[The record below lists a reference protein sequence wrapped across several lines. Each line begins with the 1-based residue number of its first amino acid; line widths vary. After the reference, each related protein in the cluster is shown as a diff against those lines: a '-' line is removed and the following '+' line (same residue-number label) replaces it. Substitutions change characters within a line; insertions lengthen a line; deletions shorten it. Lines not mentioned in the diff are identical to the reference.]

1 MTDRN
6 WLAAISAQLNWGK
19 DASWRNPSPIRSE
32 ADKPLREQVL
42 DYDRAIKV
50 DSQGLMLGD
59 YRVKTLSFKRLPERI
74 WFGHAASFAGD
85 MMTGS
90 RGLRDAFC

>member
-1 MTDRN
+1 M
-6 WLAAISAQLNWGK
+6 
-19 DASWRNPSPIRSE
+19 
-32 ADKPLREQVL
+32 L

-59 YRVKTLSFKRLPERI
+59 YRVKTLSFKRRLPERI
-74 WFGHAASFAGD
+74 WFVSYAAGFAGD

-90 RGLRDAFC
+90 RGLRGSFC